1 MDQPTFEAQ
10 LKADG
15 YTDIE
20 TKTVAPMLERES
32 HDHDYTIRGLV
43 LSGTFIVVGDDR
55 NVTYRPG
62 DIFDVPKGRV
72 HHEKTGADGSRILI
86 GLKY

>member
-1 MDQPTFEAQ
+1 MDQQAFEAK

-32 HDHDYTIRGLV
+32 HDHDYAIRGLV
-43 LSGTFIVVGDDR
+43 LTGTFIVVADDR
-55 NVTYRPG
+55 DVAYRPG
-62 DIFDVPKGRV
+62 EIFEVPKGSA

-86 GLKY
+86 GCKY